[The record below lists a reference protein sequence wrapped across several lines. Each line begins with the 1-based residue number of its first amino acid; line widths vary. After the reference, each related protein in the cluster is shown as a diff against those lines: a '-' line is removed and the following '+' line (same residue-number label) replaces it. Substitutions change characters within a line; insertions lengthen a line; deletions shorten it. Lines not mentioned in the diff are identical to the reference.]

1 MIRALSTVAL
11 ATAALLSLAAPA
23 HAAESASFIG
33 SGSSQFFG
41 FEIDYAATLTGSV
54 VSSFSGLAGYDI
66 TSVTID
72 GLAFPD
78 LLPAVGADY
87 FEFSLNIAAGTHYDR
102 DQRHALRRQLRGQ
115 LHLDAGDGPG
125 ARGQRLGA
133 EPGWHGRHRLRGIP
147 PRSPFLIDLSR

>member
-87 FEFSLNIAAGTHYDR
+87 FEFSLNIAAGTHTIAIKGTPYGGSYVGSYTLTPVTAPVPEAN
-102 DQRHALRRQLRGQ
+102 ALALSLAGMGAIGFAASRR
-115 LHLDAGDGPG
+115 
-125 ARGQRLGA
+125 
-133 EPGWHGRHRLRGIP
+133 GR
-147 PRSPFLIDLSR
+147 RS

>member
-1 MIRALSTVAL
+1 MIRTLSSVAL

-33 SGSSQFFG
+33 SGTSQFFG

-54 VSSFSGLAGYDI
+54 VSSF

-87 FEFSLNIAAGTHYDR
+87 FEFSLNIAAGTHTIAIKGTPYGGSYVGSYTLTPVTAPVPEAN
-102 DQRHALRRQLRGQ
+102 ALALSLAGMGAIGFAASRR
-115 LHLDAGDGPG
+115 
-125 ARGQRLGA
+125 
-133 EPGWHGRHRLRGIP
+133 GR
-147 PRSPFLIDLSR
+147 RS